1 MLAILKKELKN
12 YFLTPI
18 GYIFIGLFLEASSV
32 IFYIYT
38 YKTGTVNFSYVFY
51 DSAIILTFVVGILTM
66 NAFAGERKSGTYQ
79 LIMTSPK
86 STTGIVLGKFF
97 AGLIV
102 VLITEICSCLYLGI
116 ISYFGTPNISNLFT
130 TLLGFLLLTMAYISF
145 GVLASSLTEQ
155 PIIAYVITAMFFFA
169 SMYLTNIS
177 EIFRAISFVELFNSF
192 TEGIIPV
199 QETIQLVSFTIMC
212 LLLTIISIKRRKN
225 IK

>member
-1 MLAILKKELKN
+1 MLAVLKKELKN

-38 YKTGTVNFSYVFY
+38 YNTGSVNFSYVFY
-51 DSAIILTFVVGILTM
+51 DSAIILTFTVGILTM

-86 STTGIVLGKFF
+86 STTGVILGKFI

-102 VLITEICSCLYLGI
+102 VLVTEICSCLYLGV
-116 ISYFGTPNISNLFT
+116 ISYFGTPNLSNLFT
-130 TLLGFLLLTMAYISF
+130 TLLGFILLTMSYISF
-145 GVLASSLTEQ
+145 GIFASSLTEQ
-155 PIIAYVITAMFFFA
+155 PIIAYVITAIFFFTT
-169 SMYLTNIS
+169 MYITNIS
-177 EIFRAISFVELFNSF
+177 PVFRAISFVELFNSF

-199 QETIQLVSFTIMC
+199 QETIQLLSFSIMC

-225 IK
+225 VK

>member
-1 MLAILKKELKN
+1 
-12 YFLTPI
+12 
-18 GYIFIGLFLEASSV
+18 
-32 IFYIYT
+32 
-38 YKTGTVNFSYVFY
+38 
-51 DSAIILTFVVGILTM
+51 
-66 NAFAGERKSGTYQ
+66 
-79 LIMTSPK
+79 
-86 STTGIVLGKFF
+86 
-97 AGLIV
+97 
-102 VLITEICSCLYLGI
+102 
-116 ISYFGTPNISNLFT
+116 
-130 TLLGFLLLTMAYISF
+130 MAYISF